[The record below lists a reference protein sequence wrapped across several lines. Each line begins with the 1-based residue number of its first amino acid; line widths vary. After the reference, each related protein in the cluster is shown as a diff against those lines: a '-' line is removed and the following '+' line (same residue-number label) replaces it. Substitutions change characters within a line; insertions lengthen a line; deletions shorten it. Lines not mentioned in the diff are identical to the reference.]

1 MTGFIAALSFYLVPL
16 CVSDHQI
23 ECEQRANSDSV
34 SIRRRFVPP
43 LSQTLTKARK
53 INAFA
58 MVDCFQAAGLFS
70 GYSSGIV
77 FLLFLFQKL
86 TGQCVYGLFFARWI
100 EAVSRYSSGRVVPR
114 YM

>member
-1 MTGFIAALSFYLVPL
+1 MTGFIAVLSFYLVPL
-16 CVSDHQI
+16 CVSYHQI

-43 LSQTLTKARK
+43 LSQTLTKTRK

-58 MVDCFQAAGLFS
+58 MIGCLHTAGLFS

-77 FLLFLFQKL
+77 FLFFLFQKL
-86 TGQCVYGLFFARWI
+86 TGQRVYGLLFACRI
-100 EAVSRYSSGRVVPR
+100 EALSRYSSG
-114 YM
+114 